1 MKKYVFALL
10 CLLCATQAQA
20 NDQPLWMNYP
30 AISPD
35 GQNIVFS
42 YKGDIYRVPAAGGL
56 AVPLTMH
63 EAHDYMPV
71 WSPDGKYI
79 AFASDR
85 YGNFDVFVMPAE
97 GGDAKRL
104 TFHSASDYPSDF
116 TADSKAVIFSSGR
129 MDASTNVQFPS
140 GALPELYKVPVAG
153 GKTSM
158 VLTTP
163 AEMAR
168 YSKTGDVLVYHDRKG
183 YEDPF
188 RKHHTSS
195 IARDIW
201 MYNTKTK
208 QHKQLTTFEG
218 EDRNPVLAANGDDLY
233 YLSEKNGTFNIYQTS
248 LKDPSKAT
256 ALTNLEKHPLRYLSL
271 AGNGTLCFAY
281 KGEIYI
287 KEGTATAKQVPIK
300 IHTDTRV
307 NAHKIVPVSAEA
319 SEMALSPNGKELA
332 FIVRGEIY
340 VAAAEG
346 GLTKRITNTPYQER
360 SVSFSPDGRSLL
372 YAAERDN
379 SWSVYQTSITRKE
392 EPYFYTSTV
401 LKEEPVIATDKD
413 EFQPA
418 YSPDGKEVAYLE
430 ERTTLRVVNLASKA
444 ARTIMTS
451 DKNYSYS
458 DGDQWYDWSPDSKWF
473 LVSYLQPTR
482 WTSEVGLV
490 SADGKGQIRNLTRSG
505 YGESKPTWMLDG
517 QMIVFFSDRDGM
529 KNHGS
534 WGGQE
539 DAYAFFTSQAA
550 YDRYK
555 LTKDEYTRLTEEEK
569 KEKEEKEKEAK
580 AEKDKK
586 QKDKPAAIVKPINV
600 ELEGMEER
608 KVRLTIHSSDLNDA
622 LLSPIGDKLF
632 YLSKFE
638 KGHDL
643 WVTSLRDKETKV
655 LTKLEG
661 TSSSLAIDKEG
672 KTIFVLSDGKI
683 MKVDVEKGT
692 AEAVKIA
699 GEMYLD
705 ATAERAY
712 IFDHAWRQ
720 VDKKFYVTNLHGTDW
735 AAYRKEYAR
744 YLPHINNNYDFA
756 EMLSEMLGELNG
768 SHTGCRYTP
777 KQENT
782 DKTAALGLFFDEGYT
797 GNGLKV
803 KEVIAKGPLAKSTS
817 KVKPGTIIEKI
828 DGQAIT
834 LEADYYQLLN
844 RKAEK
849 YTLLS
854 LYNEATKT
862 RWEET
867 VKPITLAEQNELLY
881 KRWVES
887 RRAEVDRLSGGKL
900 GYVHVRG
907 MNDGSFR
914 VAYEEILGRNHEKE
928 ALIVDTRFNG
938 GGWLHDDLATLLS
951 GKQYVELVPR
961 GQRIGSEPAGKWTK
975 PSVVIMSESNYSDA
989 HFFPFAYK
997 ELNIGQLV
1005 GMPVPGTATAVWWEK
1020 QIDQTLVFGI
1030 PQVGITTKDGK
1041 YLENLQLEPDVKVA
1055 NEPEA
1060 VAAGRD
1066 QQIEKAVEVLKKD
1079 LAKK

>member
-1 MKKYVFALL
+1 MKKHLLTLL
-10 CLLCATQAQA
+10 CLLGVLKVQAT
-20 NDQPLWMNYP
+20 DQPLWMNYP
-30 AISPD
+30 SISPD
-35 GQNIVFS
+35 GQTILFS
-42 YKGDIYRVPAAGGL
+42 YKGDIYRVPAAGGT
-56 AVPLTMH
+56 AIPLTLH

-71 WSPDGKYI
+71 WSPDGKHI

-97 GGDAKRL
+97 GGEAKRL
-104 TFHSASDYPSDF
+104 TFHSANDYPSDF
-116 TADSKAVIFSSGR
+116 TADSKAVIFSSSR
-129 MDASTNVQFPS
+129 MDANTNVQFPS
-140 GALPELYKVPVAG
+140 GALPELYRVPVTG

-168 YSKTGDVLVYHDRKG
+168 YNKTGDVLVYHDRKG

-201 MYNTKTK
+201 MYDAKTK
-208 QHKQLTTFEG
+208 RHKQLTTFEG
-218 EDRNPVLAANGDDLY
+218 EDRNPVLAANGEDLY
-233 YLSEKNGTFNIYQTS
+233 YLSEKNGTFNIYKTS
-248 LKDPSKAT
+248 LSNPAENT
-256 ALTNLEKHPLRYLSL
+256 PLTKLEKHPVRYLSL
-271 AGNGTLCFAY
+271 VGNGTLCFAY
-281 KGEIYI
+281 NGEIYT
-287 KEGTATAKQVPIK
+287 KAGTAEAK
-300 IHTDTRV
+300 R
-307 NAHKIVPVSAEA
+307 VPVRILTDSRLNAQKITPVASGA
-319 SEMALSPNGKELA
+319 SEMALSPNGKEIA
-332 FIVRGEIY
+332 FVVRGEIF
-340 VAAAEG
+340 VASVEG
-346 GLTKRITNTPYQER
+346 GITKRITNTPAQER

-372 YAAERDN
+372 YAAERGN
-379 SWSVYQTSITRKE
+379 SWDIYQTSITRKE

-401 LKEEPVIATDKD
+401 LKEEPVIATAAE

-430 ERTTLRVVNLASKA
+430 ERTTLKVVNLASKA
-444 ARTIMTS
+444 SRTIMTG

-458 DGDQWYDWSPDSKWF
+458 DGDQWYNWSPDSKWF
-473 LVSYLQPTR
+473 LVSYLQSTR
-482 WTSEVGLV
+482 WSSEVGLV
-490 SADGKGQIRNLTRSG
+490 AASGNGQIKNLTRSG
-505 YGESKPTWMLDG
+505 YGESKPKWMLDG

-539 DAYAFFTSQAA
+539 DAYAFFTSQEA

-555 LTKDEYTRLTEEEK
+555 LTKEEYTRLTEQEK
-569 KEKEEKEKEAK
+569 KDKEEQEKEAK

-586 QKDKPAAIVKPINV
+586 QKDKPAAKVKAINI
-600 ELEGMEER
+600 ELEGIEDR

-622 LLSPIGDKLF
+622 LLSPIGDKF
-632 YLSKFE
+632 YYLSKFE

-655 LTKLEG
+655 LTKLDG
-661 TSSSLAIDKEG
+661 SASSLEMDKEG
-672 KTIFVLSDGKI
+672 KTIFVLADGKI
-683 MKVDVEKGT
+683 MKIDTEKGK
-692 AEAVKIA
+692 AEPVTIN
-699 GEMYLD
+699 GEMNLN
-705 ATAERAY
+705 AAAEREY
-712 IFDHAWRQ
+712 IFNHAWRQ
-720 VDKKFYVTNLHGTDW
+720 VDKKFYVTDLHGTDW
-735 AAYRKEYAR
+735 KGYYKEYAR

-782 DKTAALGLFFDEGYT
+782 DATAALGLFYDEEY
-797 GNGLKV
+797 NGKGVKV
-803 KEVIAKGPLAKSTS
+803 KEVIAKGPLAKSGS

-828 DGQAIT
+828 DGVSI
-834 LEADYYQLLN
+834 DDDVDFYMFLN
-844 RKAEK
+844 RKADK

-867 VKPITLAEQNELLY
+867 VKPITLNEQNELLY
-881 KRWVES
+881 KRWVET

-914 VAYEEILGRNHEKE
+914 VAYEEILGRNHDKE

-961 GQRIGSEPAGKWTK
+961 GQKIGSEPIAKWTK
-975 PSVVIMSESNYSDA
+975 PSVVVMSESNYSDA

-1020 QIDQTLVFGI
+1020 QIDPTLVFGI

-1055 NEPEA
+1055 NEPEI
-1060 VAAGRD
+1060 VSTGRD
-1066 QQIEKAVEVLKKD
+1066 QQIEKAVEVLIND